1 MIEVK
6 NLVKNYGNHKA
17 VKNISFTVEKGKIY
31 GFLGPNGAG
40 KSTTMN
46 IITGCLAATS
56 GTVTINGHDIFEDP
70 IAAKKCI
77 GYLPEQP
84 PLYMDMT
91 PKEYLTFVGEA
102 KGLRGTE
109 LYEQLEE
116 VIELTGIENVKNRL
130 IKNLS
135 KGYKQRVGIAQAML
149 GNPDVI
155 ILDEPTVGLDPIQ
168 IIEIRDLI
176 RALGKNHTVILSSHI
191 LTEVQTICDHVIM
204 ITKGHLVANDLISN
218 LENKYTSHQGLELVL
233 HAGKT
238 EAELVAAKVKD
249 AESYDI
255 LPGEEK
261 GTVVLSLSYPKQK
274 DIREAAFNAVK
285 TAGFTLLSMIPKITT
300 LEDIFIELS
309 STEFPED
316 NAGPRRH
323 KPDDTTESEQQNG
336 SGKAGDGE
344 KPEEDDNTDNDSD
357 NKNGDGDDN
366 YKPLFS

>member
-6 NLVKNYGNHKA
+6 NLVKNYGSHKA
-17 VKNISFTVEKGKIY
+17 VKNISFTVEQGKIY

-84 PLYMDMT
+84 PLYLDMT
-91 PKEYLTFVGEA
+91 PREYLTFVGEA

-109 LYEQLEE
+109 LFAQLEE
-116 VIELTGIENVKNRL
+116 VIELTGIESVKSRL

-149 GNPDVI
+149 GSPDII

-168 IIEIRDLI
+168 IVEIRDLI
-176 RALGKNHTVILSSHI
+176 RSLGKSHTVILSSHI

-204 ITKGHLVANDLISN
+204 ISKGHLVANDLISN
-218 LENKYTSHQGLELVL
+218 LESKYTSRQSLELVL
-233 HAGKT
+233 RADSA
-238 EAELVAAKVKD
+238 EAELVAAKIKG
-249 AESYDI
+249 AESYNI
-255 LPGEEK
+255 SKGEEK
-261 GTVVLSLSYPKQK
+261 GTVVLSLSYPKDN
-274 DIREAAFNAVK
+274 DIREKAYNAVK
-285 TAGFTLLSMIPKITT
+285 SAGIALLAMIPKITT

-309 STEFPED
+309 SAEFPED
-316 NAGPRRH
+316 MAPSQ
-323 KPDDTTESEQQNG
+323 KEIE
-336 SGKAGDGE
+336 E
-344 KPEEDDNTDNDSD
+344 KPESDEKTQGDNANNSEDDDKKSD
-357 NKNGDGDDN
+357 GGDDD